1 MVLNAPPPPNP
12 SNKQD
17 SKEILVI
24 KGGGE
29 RHIISQ
35 LVSWWYGISY
45 NGGGRTMPG
54 FPLFLGCGT
63 LRMMDG

>member
-1 MVLNAPPPPNP
+1 MVLNAPHPNP

-24 KGGGE
+24 KGGG

>member
-1 MVLNAPPPPNP
+1 MVLNAPPNP

-29 RHIISQ
+29 THYKPAGV
-35 LVSWWYGISY
+35 LVVWH
-45 NGGGRTMPG
+45 
-54 FPLFLGCGT
+54 
-63 LRMMDG
+63 

>member
-1 MVLNAPPPPNP
+1 MVLNAPPNP

-24 KGGGE
+24 KGGGGE